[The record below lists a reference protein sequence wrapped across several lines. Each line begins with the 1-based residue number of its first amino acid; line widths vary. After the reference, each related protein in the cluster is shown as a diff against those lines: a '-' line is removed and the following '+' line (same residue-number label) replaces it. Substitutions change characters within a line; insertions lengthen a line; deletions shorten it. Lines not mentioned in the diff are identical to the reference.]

1 MNVPEGLDEETREE
15 FQYLLDVLE
24 DYRRYIKDIG
34 RLELAAPN
42 LLYYRDEVQEGLNEL
57 GARGVKL
64 KEVWREV
71 VDLDNKLRARASD
84 VVMEIGHA
92 NFKQYQIIN
101 DPPLTHWWWF
111 LNRTVAAPL
120 TAPNPPA
127 WQFWKR

>member
-1 MNVPEGLDEETREE
+1 MEVPEELDEETREE

-24 DYRRYIKDIG
+24 DYRRYVKDIG
-34 RLELAAPN
+34 KLELAAPN
-42 LLYYRDEVQEGLNEL
+42 LLYYRDEVQEGLQEL
-57 GARGVKL
+57 QARGVEL
-64 KEVWREV
+64 KEVWRQV
-71 VDLDNKLRARASD
+71 VELDNQLRARAQD

-111 LNRTVAAPL
+111 LNRVVAAPIQ
-120 TAPNPPA
+120 APNPPA